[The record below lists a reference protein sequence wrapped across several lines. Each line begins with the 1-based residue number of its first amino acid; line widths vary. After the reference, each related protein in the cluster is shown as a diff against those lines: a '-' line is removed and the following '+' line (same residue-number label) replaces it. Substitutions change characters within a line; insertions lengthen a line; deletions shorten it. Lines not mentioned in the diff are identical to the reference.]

1 MLSATRRRSRAMRLS
16 SSTSP
21 RPVAALFVVGLSACL
36 GLAACATD
44 SGSDAEMPAPSTQAE
59 ATQVVQLPDGVVAV
73 ETRKITAVVVAVDRG
88 TRQVT
93 LRGPRGGER
102 VIEAGPDVVN
112 LDEIDVGDEVEAT
125 VMQSVAVR
133 VDPEGNPS
141 AASAASGVAV
151 VPRGASEPG
160 VIVADT
166 VDITA
171 HGVAVGRVARQLVV
185 KDLDGR
191 NQVVHVG
198 PGPDLSRIQPGE
210 SLHIRMTETI
220 AIGVVELP

>member
-1 MLSATRRRSRAMRLS
+1 MRLS

-21 RPVAALFVVGLSACL
+21 RPIAALFVVGLFACL
-36 GLAACATD
+36 GLAACATG

-59 ATQVVQLPDGVVAV
+59 ATQVVQLPDGVMAV
-73 ETRKITAVVVAVDRG
+73 ETRKITAVVVAVDRA

-125 VMQSVAVR
+125 VMQSVAVTI
-133 VDPEGNPS
+133 DPEGQPS
-141 AASAASGVAV
+141 SASAASGVAV
-151 VPRGASEPG
+151 VPQGASEPG

-171 HGVAVGRVARQLVV
+171 HVVAVDRVARQLVV

-220 AIGVVELP
+220 AIGVIELP

>member
-59 ATQVVQLPDGVVAV
+59 ATQIVQLPDGVVAV

-102 VIEAGPDVVN
+102 VI
-112 LDEIDVGDEVEAT
+112 EAT

-171 HGVAVGRVARQLVV
+171 HVVAVDRVARQLVV

>member
-1 MLSATRRRSRAMRLS
+1 MLSATCRGDIMRSFR
-16 SSTSP
+16 STASDTTAV
-21 RPVAALFVVGLSACL
+21 VALGLFACL
-36 GLAACATD
+36 GLAACTSEPG
-44 SGSDAEMPAPSTQAE
+44 SGRAMPAPSTQAE
-59 ATQVVQLPDGVVAV
+59 VTQVVRLPDGVMAV
-73 ETRKITAVVVAVDRG
+73 ETRQITAVVVAVDRA
-88 TRQVT
+88 TRKVT

-125 VMQSVAVR
+125 VMQSVAVT
-133 VDPEGNPS
+133 VDPEGSPS
-141 AASAASGVAV
+141 SASAASGVAV

-166 VDITA
+166 VDVTA
-171 HGVAVGRVARQLVV
+171 HVVAVDPATRELVV

-198 PGPDLSRIQPGE
+198 PGPDMSRIQPGQ